1 MAAVRIYTTTYC
13 GYCVRAKRLLG
24 ERGIPYEEID
34 VTGNHEARNWLVRE
48 TGGRR
53 TVPQIFIHGKAIG
66 GFVELRALDKS
77 GALAE
82 LAKAGSGGTGEDLHR
97 A

>member
-1 MAAVRIYTTTYC
+1 M
-13 GYCVRAKRLLG
+13 RAKRLLS

-34 VTGNHEARNWLVRE
+34 VTANDEVRDWLIRE

-77 GALAE
+77 GE
-82 LAKAGSGGTGEDLHR
+82 LASLLEAPAGP
-97 A
+97 

>member
-1 MAAVRIYTTTYC
+1 MTAVRIYTTTYC
-13 GYCVRAKRLLG
+13 GYCVRAKRLLD

-34 VTGNHEARNWLVRE
+34 VTANHEARDWLVRE

-66 GFVELRALDKS
+66 GFVELRDLDRR
-77 GALAE
+77 GE
-82 LAKAGSGGTGEDLHR
+82 LNSLLEAPAR
-97 A
+97 P

>member
-1 MAAVRIYTTTYC
+1 MAAIQIYSTTYC
-13 GYCVRAKRLLG
+13 GYCVRAKRLLD

-34 VTGNHEARNWLVRE
+34 VTGNAEVRAWLVSE

-53 TVPQIFIHGKAIG
+53 TVPQIFIHGKPIG

-77 GALAE
+77 GELAE
-82 LAKAGSGGTGEDLHR
+82 LVKSSSGGAGEDLPR

>member
-34 VTGNHEARNWLVRE
+34 VTGDDEARQWLVRE

-53 TVPQIFIHGKAIG
+53 TVPQIFINGKAIG
-66 GFVELRALDKS
+66 GFVELRDLDKR
-77 GALAE
+77 GE
-82 LAKAGSGGTGEDLHR
+82 LQSLLETPAST
-97 A
+97 